1 MWNDSDSVFP
11 AGTVPAYAR
20 PRAHRR
26 VKGPPVSIVS
36 TDTHQEVV
44 DYCSAHMAAFMV
56 PRYVEFLDQQFDRRT
71 PTLRIE
77 KNALRQSGERG
88 ITPATWDRLK
98 VAAAE

>member
-1 MWNDSDSVFP
+1 VHRTGPFHKRSLWNDSDSVFP

-44 DYCSAHMAAFMV
+44 DVTNPAKRPSVLMV
-56 PRYVEFLDQQFDRRT
+56 VANPGVST
-71 PTLRIE
+71 TLGWPVAME
-77 KNALRQSGERG
+77 WMMSGMN
-88 ITPATWDRLK
+88 
-98 VAAAE
+98 